1 MDVDVLNENALKK
14 RNKDLFFTLREL
26 ICSLALCAVFVF
38 LPVVNAEA
46 DAQDKAQQL
55 QQLRTSIKRLQQT
68 LENDQGEKSELVKQ
82 LRKIEVKVGAISKK
96 VRDLDRKI
104 AEKETKLVKLRKEY
118 AQQSQHLG
126 QQKDILSQQ
135 VIAAYAMG
143 RQEYLKLLLN
153 QHDPATVARTFVYY
167 DYLNSA
173 RKEKIDDVTQR
184 LEKLS
189 VIKRKINLQLESI
202 AKNRKALESEQAVL
216 VKSKT
221 VREKLLAE
229 IQGRIKKKGKKLKGM
244 RLDEKQ
250 LLKLVQELQNALS
263 DIPTQL
269 DGDIKKLK
277 GKMKLPVHGYVANK
291 YGSSRGQGLSR
302 WKGVFI
308 KAKEGADVTAL
319 SHGRI
324 VFSDWFKG
332 LGLLT
337 IIDHGDGFM
346 SLYGHNQSLYKDAG
360 DWVDAGDVIAS
371 VGNTGGNHDSGLY
384 FEIRIDGKPQ
394 NPITWCKR

>member
-1 MDVDVLNENALKK
+1 MKGKVISKIWTKTNEGQRLEFASFIYVVIACLIL
-14 RNKDLFFTLREL
+14 LF
-26 ICSLALCAVFVF
+26 S
-38 LPVVNAEA
+38 VNAA
-46 DAQDKAQQL
+46 NAVAQDKAVQL

-96 VRDLDRKI
+96 VRNLDQKI
-104 AEKETKLVKLRKEY
+104 KQKETKLSSLKQEY
-118 AQQSQHLG
+118 DRQSENLG
-126 QQKDILSQQ
+126 QQKNILSQQ

-173 RKEKIDDVTQR
+173 RKEKIDSVTSR
-184 LEKLS
+184 LNDLALL
-189 VIKRKINLQLESI
+189 KRKIDLQLQSI
-202 AKNRKALESEQAVL
+202 AKSRKSLKNEQNAL
-216 VKSKT
+216 VKSRDIRK
-221 VREKLLAE
+221 RLLVE
-229 IQGRIKKKGKKLKGM
+229 IQGRIKQKGKKLKGM
-244 RLDEKQ
+244 QLDEKQ
-250 LLKLVQELQNALS
+250 LLKLVNELQNALS

-277 GKMKLPVHGYVANK
+277 GKMKLPVRGYVANK

-308 KAKEGADVTAL
+308 KAKPGVDVAAL
-319 SHGRI
+319 SHGRV
-324 VFSDWFKG
+324 VFADWFKG

-371 VGNTGGNHDSGLY
+371 VGNTGGNKDSGLY
-384 FEIRIDGKPQ
+384 FEIRLNGKPQ
-394 NPITWCKR
+394 NPIAWCKR

>member
-1 MDVDVLNENALKK
+1 MEVKIINRNALIKHK
-14 RNKDLFFTLREL
+14 LQRFTFKSCVNAAFLCLFFML
-26 ICSLALCAVFVF
+26 SLG
-38 LPVVNAEA
+38 NSYA
-46 DAQDKAQQL
+46 DAQDKTEQL
-55 QQLRTSIKRLQQT
+55 QRLRTNIKKLQQT
-68 LENDQGEKSELVKQ
+68 LENDQGEKSELAKQ

-96 VRDLDRKI
+96 VRNLDKKI
-104 AEKETKLVKLRKEY
+104 KQKEGKLTKLKQEY
-118 AQQSQHLG
+118 AQQSDNLG

-173 RKEKIDDVTQR
+173 RKEKIDDVSSR
-184 LEKLS
+184 LKDLA
-189 VIKRKINLQLESI
+189 VLKRKINLQLDSI
-202 AKNRKALESEQAVL
+202 SKSRKSLKSEQKAL
-216 VKSKT
+216 VKSRD
-221 VREKLLAE
+221 VRERLLVE
-229 IQGRIKKKGKKLKGM
+229 IQGRIKQKGKKLKGM
-244 RLDEKQ
+244 KLDEKQ

-277 GKMKLPVHGYVANK
+277 GKMKLPVRGYVANK
-291 YGSSRGQGLSR
+291 YGSSRGRGLSR

-319 SHGRI
+319 SHGRV
-324 VFSDWFKG
+324 VFADWFKG

-371 VGNTGGNHDSGLY
+371 VGNTGGNKDSGLY
-384 FEIRIDGKPQ
+384 FEIRVNGKPQ
-394 NPITWCKR
+394 NPISWCKR